1 MHHNT
6 VLHCKVFNDAL
17 MPTLPYADSCIGQPA
32 GNMRMLFRA
41 ACPCPSDL
49 VILRGV
55 WKPFQTSPPQ
65 DVEALKSLSFIYCHN
80 KFDLAFG
87 TLGTF
92 ILHTK
97 SVRQEWRT
105 RPFRLIPILRCWRP
119 QSWGNSELYPFS
131 VLRATCTCTKQL
143 DMFGLV
149 HWSSWDWK

>member
-17 MPTLPYADSCIGQPA
+17 MPTAPYADGGIGQPA

-65 DVEALKSLSFIYCHN
+65 DVEALKVLASFTVTVGWPCFWNSWNFHIAYKVSEARMTYKTFPVDSHS
-80 KFDLAFG
+80 KMLAA
-87 TLGTF
+87 
-92 ILHTK
+92 TK
-97 SVRQEWRT
+97 LRKLRA
-105 RPFRLIPILRCWRP
+105 LPILCP
-119 QSWGNSELYPFS
+119 PGN
-131 VLRATCTCTKQL
+131 
-143 DMFGLV
+143 V
-149 HWSSWDWK
+149 HMHQTTRHVRLGPLK